1 MTVLLQ
7 VDFSM
12 PAEMLGDNLSKSA
25 IPLAESITNEPG
37 FISKIWTENLETEE
51 AGGIYLFTDRK
62 SAEQY
67 WEMHQKRIASFGV
80 KNVTG
85 KIFDIN
91 LPLTKITRGHLD

>member
-25 IPLAESITNEPG
+25 VSLAESINNELG
-37 FISKIWTENLETEE
+37 FISKIWTENLQTEE
-51 AGGIYLFTDRK
+51 AGGIYLFTDRE
-62 SAEQY
+62 SAERY

-80 KNVTG
+80 KSANC

-91 LPLTKITRGHLD
+91 LPLTKITHGQVE

>member
-12 PAEMLGDNLSKSA
+12 PAEMLGENLSNSA
-25 IPLAESITNEPG
+25 IGLAESITQEAG
-37 FISKIWTENLETEE
+37 FISKIWTENLAAKE

-62 SAEQY
+62 SAERY
-67 WEMHQKRIASFGV
+67 WDMHKKRMATFGV
-80 KNVTG
+80 KNANA

-91 LPLTKITRGHLD
+91 LPLTKITHGKID